1 MYMCMCMC
9 IYVRTCGSDDVTK
22 HDLFGIIE
30 IGLGDERHM
39 ITRSDAYNKQIKD
52 QEIPY
57 MHKLLMSDYNFRQLF
72 WPSVQC
78 SSEQSI

>member
-1 MYMCMCMC
+1 MC
-9 IYVRTCGSDDVTK
+9 IYVCTCESVCDDDVTK
-22 HDLFGIIE
+22 HYLFGVIK
-30 IGLGDERHM
+30 RHM
-39 ITRSDAYNKQIKD
+39 ITRSDAYNKQMKD
-52 QEIPY
+52 EEIPY